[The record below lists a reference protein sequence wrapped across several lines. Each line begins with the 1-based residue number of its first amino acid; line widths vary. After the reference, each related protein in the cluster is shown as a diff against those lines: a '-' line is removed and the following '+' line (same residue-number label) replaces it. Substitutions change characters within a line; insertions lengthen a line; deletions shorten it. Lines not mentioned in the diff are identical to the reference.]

1 MNFWG
6 VLLEKHFRYKF
17 LQKRYRKGKI
27 VKATHRNVF
36 KAVVLFILTS
46 ALWAQAVAAE
56 VDTNGIETLR
66 KTSKAFSAVAKR
78 ATPAVVAVHVRSKV
92 QPRVSGFGSGSPF
105 DDACFER
112 FFGRRSP
119 RRQQPET
126 PQYAEGQASG
136 FIISTDGYVLTNHHV
151 IDNADEITII
161 TDGGNKYEDIEL
173 IGSDD
178 KADVALLKIKDVD
191 DLPFLE
197 LGDSDELEIGEWV
210 IAIGNPFGL
219 TETLTVGVVSAL
231 GRKIGGEDVYQDF
244 IQTDAAI
251 NPGNSGGP
259 LLNLDGKVVGI
270 NSAII
275 TGDRGY
281 MGIGLA
287 VPVNMA
293 KAIQEQ
299 LIKTGKVERGYVG
312 IEMQKIKPEMVEFFK
327 LENNKGVLITSITE
341 DSPADKAD
349 LEKDD
354 VVIRIDDK
362 KVEDPQDLKNI
373 IGFTTP
379 ETEVEF
385 TIIRNGEEKK
395 VTVKVGSKADSEL
408 ADTSDLGR
416 KFGLTVKTIDEAA
429 ADQYKTTEGEGVVVV
444 EVKPGSPA
452 AQVGIRAGMVI
463 LSVNRNEVADVGEF
477 NEAIEESEESKKVM
491 LLVKTGRYA
500 QYVVLQ
506 IKD

>member
-1 MNFWG
+1 MST
-6 VLLEKHFRYKF
+6 R
-17 LQKRYRKGKI
+17 QATYR
-27 VKATHRNVF
+27 TVF
-36 KAVVLFILTS
+36 KGVILLVLAS
-46 ALWAQAVAAE
+46 AFFGHAIAAD

-66 KTSKAFSAVAKR
+66 KTSKAFSAVAKE
-78 ATPAVVAVHVRSKV
+78 ATPAVVAVHVRTKV
-92 QPRVSGFGSGSPF
+92 PQQTSGSRGGSPF
-105 DDACFER
+105 EDDFFER

-119 RRQQPET
+119 RRQQPDT
-126 PQYAEGQASG
+126 PQYAQGQASG
-136 FIISTDGYVLTNHHV
+136 FVISADGYILTNHHV

-173 IGSDD
+173 IGSDA
-178 KADVALLKIKDVD
+178 KADVALLKIKDVE

-231 GRKIGGEDVYQDF
+231 GRNDIMNRGEDVYQDF

-251 NPGNSGGP
+251 NLGNSGGP
-259 LLNLDGKVVGI
+259 LLNLDAKVVGI
-270 NSAII
+270 NSAIYSY
-275 TGDRGY
+275 TGGS

-293 KAIQEQ
+293 RAIKEQ
-299 LIKTGKVERGYVG
+299 LIETGKVQRGYVG
-312 IEMQKIKPEMVEFFK
+312 LGMQEISSEMVDFFNLK
-327 LENNKGVLITSITE
+327 NNKGVLITSLVE
-341 DSPADKAD
+341 DGPAKKAG
-349 LEKDD
+349 LKKDD

-373 IGFTTP
+373 IGFTAP

-385 TIIRNGEEKK
+385 VIIRDGEEKE
-395 VTVKVGSKADSEL
+395 VTVTVGSKAESQL

-416 KFGLTVKTIDEAA
+416 KFGLTVKTIDETA
-429 ADQYKTTEGEGVVVV
+429 ADQYKATEGEGVVVV

-452 AQVGIRAGMVI
+452 ARAGIRAGMVI
-463 LSVNRNEVADVGEF
+463 FSVNRNEVADVGEF
-477 NEAIEESEESKKVM
+477 NEAMKESEESKKVL
-491 LLVKTGRYA
+491 LLVGTGRYA

-506 IKD
+506 IKE

>member
-1 MNFWG
+1 MYRG
-6 VLLEKHFRYKF
+6 VFNSM
-17 LQKRYRKGKI
+17 I
-27 VKATHRNVF
+27 
-36 KAVVLFILTS
+36 LFIF
-46 ALWAQAVAAE
+46 AFAFCAQAVAAD

-66 KTSKAFSAVAKR
+66 KTSKAFSAVAKQ
-78 ATPAVVAVHVRSKV
+78 ATPAVVAVHVRTKV
-92 QPRVSGFGSGSPF
+92 HQQTSGFGSGSPF
-105 DDACFER
+105 EDDFFER

-119 RRQQPET
+119 RSQQPHR
-126 PQYAEGQASG
+126 PQYSEGQASG
-136 FIISTDGYVLTNHHV
+136 FIISADGYVLTNHHV

-231 GRKIGGEDVYQDF
+231 GRNDIMHRGEDVYQDF

-275 TGDRGY
+275 TGDGGY

-293 KAIQEQ
+293 KAIKGQ
-299 LIKTGKVERGYVG
+299 LIETGKVERGYVG
-312 IEMQKIKPEMVEFFK
+312 IGMQEISAEMAVFFN

-341 DSPADKAD
+341 DGPADKAG
-349 LEKDD
+349 LKKDD

-385 TIIRNGEEKK
+385 TIIRNGKEKK
-395 VTVKVGSKADSEL
+395 VAVKVGSKAESEL
-408 ADTSDLGR
+408 ADTSDLGQ
-416 KFGLTVKTIDEAA
+416 KFGLTIKTIDEAA
-429 ADQYKTTEGEGVVVV
+429 ADQYKAEEGVGVVVV
-444 EVKPGSPA
+444 KVKPGSPA
-452 AQVGIRAGMVI
+452 ARAGIRGGMVI
-463 LSVNRNEVADVGEF
+463 FSVNRNEVADVGEF
-477 NEAIEESEESKKVM
+477 NEAIKESEKSKKAL
-491 LLVKTGRYA
+491 LLVGTGRYA

-506 IKD
+506 IKE

>member
-1 MNFWG
+1 M
-6 VLLEKHFRYKF
+6 RAM
-17 LQKRYRKGKI
+17 YRS
-27 VKATHRNVF
+27 VF
-36 KAVVLFILTS
+36 NSMILVIFAS
-46 ALWAQAVAAE
+46 AFCAQTVAAE

-66 KTSKAFSAVAKR
+66 KTSKAFSAVAKQ
-78 ATPAVVAVHVRSKV
+78 ATPAVVAVHVRAKV
-92 QPRVSGFGSGSPF
+92 HQQTSGFGGGSPF
-105 DDACFER
+105 EDDFFER

-119 RRQQPET
+119 RSQQPRR
-126 PQYAEGQASG
+126 PQYSEGQASG
-136 FIISTDGYVLTNHHV
+136 IIISADGYILTNHHV
-151 IDNADEITII
+151 INNADEITVI

-259 LLNLDGKVVGI
+259 LLNLEGKVVGI
-270 NSAII
+270 NSAIV

-287 VPVNMA
+287 VPINMA
-293 KAIQEQ
+293 KAIKEQ
-299 LIKTGKVERGYVG
+299 LIETGKVERGYVG
-312 IEMQKIKPEMVEFFK
+312 IGMQEISSEMVDFFN
-327 LENNKGVLITSITE
+327 LENNKGVLITRIIE
-341 DSPADKAD
+341 DGPADKAD
-349 LEKDD
+349 LKKDD

-373 IGFTTP
+373 IGFTIP

-385 TIIRNGEEKK
+385 VIIRDGKEKK
-395 VTVKVGSKADSEL
+395 VTVTVGSKAESQL
-408 ADTSDLGR
+408 ADTSDLGQ
-416 KFGLTVKTIDEAA
+416 KFGLTVRTIDEEI
-429 ADQYKTTEGEGVVVV
+429 ADQYKAEEGEGVIVV
-444 EVKPGSPA
+444 EVRPGSPA
-452 AQVGIRAGMVI
+452 ARAGIRAGMVI
-463 LSVNRNEVADVGEF
+463 FSVNRNEVADVGEF
-477 NEAIEESEESKKVM
+477 NEAMKESEESKKVL
-491 LLVKTGRYA
+491 LLVGTGRYA

-506 IKD
+506 IKE

>member
-1 MNFWG
+1 MKAMYRG
-6 VLLEKHFRYKF
+6 VFNSM
-17 LQKRYRKGKI
+17 I
-27 VKATHRNVF
+27 
-36 KAVVLFILTS
+36 LFIF
-46 ALWAQAVAAE
+46 AFAFCAQAVAAD

-66 KTSKAFSAVAKR
+66 KTSKAFSAVAKQ
-78 ATPAVVAVHVRSKV
+78 ATPAVVAVHVRTKV
-92 QPRVSGFGSGSPF
+92 HQQTSGFGSGSPF
-105 DDACFER
+105 EDDFFER

-119 RRQQPET
+119 RSQQPRR
-126 PQYAEGQASG
+126 PQYSEGQASG
-136 FIISTDGYVLTNHHV
+136 FIISADGYVLTNHHV

-161 TDGGNKYEDIEL
+161 TDGGNKYEDVEL

-231 GRKIGGEDVYQDF
+231 GRNDIMHRGEDVYQDF

-275 TGDRGY
+275 TGDGGY

-293 KAIQEQ
+293 KAIKGQ
-299 LIKTGKVERGYVG
+299 LIETGKVERGYVG
-312 IEMQKIKPEMVEFFK
+312 IGMQEISAEMAVFFN

-341 DSPADKAD
+341 DGPADKAG
-349 LEKDD
+349 LKKDD

-385 TIIRNGEEKK
+385 IIIRNGKEKK
-395 VTVKVGSKADSEL
+395 VTVKVGSKAESEL
-408 ADTSDLGR
+408 ADTSDLGQ
-416 KFGLTVKTIDEAA
+416 KFGLTIKTIDEAS
-429 ADQYKTTEGEGVVVV
+429 ADQYKAEEGVGVVVV
-444 EVKPGSPA
+444 KVKPGSPA
-452 AQVGIRAGMVI
+452 ARAGIRGGMVI
-463 LSVNRNEVADVGEF
+463 FSVNRNEVADVGEF
-477 NEAIEESEESKKVM
+477 NEALQDSEETKKVM

-506 IKD
+506 IKE

>member
-1 MNFWG
+1 M
-6 VLLEKHFRYKF
+6 
-17 LQKRYRKGKI
+17 
-27 VKATHRNVF
+27 
-36 KAVVLFILTS
+36 ILVIFAS
-46 ALWAQAVAAE
+46 AYCAQTVAAE

-66 KTSKAFSAVAKR
+66 KTSKAFSAVAKQ
-78 ATPAVVAVHVRSKV
+78 ATPAVVAVHVRAKIH
-92 QPRVSGFGSGSPF
+92 QQASGFGGGSPF
-105 DDACFER
+105 EDDFFER

-119 RRQQPET
+119 RSQQPRR
-126 PQYAEGQASG
+126 PQYSEGQASG
-136 FIISTDGYVLTNHHV
+136 IIISADGYILTNHHV
-151 IDNADEITII
+151 INDADEITII

-259 LLNLDGKVVGI
+259 LLNLEGKVVGI
-270 NSAII
+270 NSAIV

-287 VPVNMA
+287 VPINMA
-293 KAIQEQ
+293 KTIKAQ
-299 LIKTGKVERGYVG
+299 LIETGKVQRGYVG
-312 IEMQKIKPEMVEFFK
+312 IGMQEISSEMVDFFN
-327 LENNKGVLITSITE
+327 LENNKGVLVTSIIE
-341 DSPADKAD
+341 GSPADKAD
-349 LEKDD
+349 LKKDD

-373 IGFTTP
+373 IGLTIP

-385 TIIRNGEEKK
+385 VIIRDGKEKK
-395 VTVKVGSKADSEL
+395 VTVTVGSKAESQL
-408 ADTSDLGR
+408 ADTSDLGQ
-416 KFGLTVKTIDEAA
+416 KFGLTVRTIDEEI
-429 ADQYKTTEGEGVVVV
+429 ADQYKAEEGEGVIVV

-452 AQVGIRAGMVI
+452 ARAGIRAGMVI
-463 LSVNRNEVADVGEF
+463 FSVNRNEVADVGEF
-477 NEAIEESEESKKVM
+477 NEAMKESEESKKVL
-491 LLVKTGRYA
+491 LLVGTGRYA

-506 IKD
+506 IKE